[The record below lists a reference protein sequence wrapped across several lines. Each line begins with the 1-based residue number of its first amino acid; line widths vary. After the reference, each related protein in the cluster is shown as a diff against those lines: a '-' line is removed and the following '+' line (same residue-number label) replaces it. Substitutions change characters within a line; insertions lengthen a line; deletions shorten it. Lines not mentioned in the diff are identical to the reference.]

1 MTEDRCSKQVNIL
14 QGRGCDG
21 RSREAPAFL
30 EEEQEGSGRAK
41 EEEGKESPRREALCD
56 TARGA
61 GFAQGWGG
69 GRHVIVQCDG
79 RERGAGTA
87 MRSRGQPGLDPGGW
101 AVRVSGLHLGARMW
115 MTAIAFAFESGA
127 SRGWGEGVE
136 RAGRWGLS
144 RSEEG

>member
-1 MTEDRCSKQVNIL
+1 MI
-14 QGRGCDG
+14 
-21 RSREAPAFL
+21 
-30 EEEQEGSGRAK
+30 
-41 EEEGKESPRREALCD
+41 
-56 TARGA
+56 
-61 GFAQGWGG
+61 
-69 GRHVIVQCDG
+69 QCFHLKIGDNNSTWKG
-79 RERGAGTA
+79 
-87 MRSRGQPGLDPGGW
+87 RSRGQPGLDPGGW